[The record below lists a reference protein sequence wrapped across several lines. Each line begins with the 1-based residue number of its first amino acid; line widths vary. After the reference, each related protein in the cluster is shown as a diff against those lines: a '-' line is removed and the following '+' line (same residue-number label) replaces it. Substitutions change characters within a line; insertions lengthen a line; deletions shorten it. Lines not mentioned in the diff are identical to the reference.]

1 MGRCGG
7 GGAAVNAG
15 CGGGGGRGTSLLSRP
30 SSNHGNNNRN
40 NNDDGEAGEDHDDDE
55 EYCLDR
61 ASMDQL
67 LRRRSAHAL
76 RLMLEHE
83 RDLLLRDGPSRDDSN
98 AGGRSKRKKKDG
110 SKDADRRGDGKD
122 ESRRRMEDVDLWMK
136 YVLCFEMLEME
147 TEPHLVE
154 QVWPTVA
161 EITSEIVGVR
171 QPREDGDDEDDAMY
185 DDSPVLR
192 RLPRPTWDDVGSLLR
207 LVLVSEA
214 PTMRKLGLYRFLSGH
229 TGVDVTAPKINA
241 PAASS
246 SNIDDVKADDDR
258 ATFMNRPKA
267 APLSAVSVDFVLNV
281 VMRSYDSIVGTKVGD
296 NMQIEE
302 GGKQERVSV
311 SDLLS
316 KFLANYAISL
326 AAEYANDG
334 TGARRLSEFV
344 NMVFGPMLI
353 QCSKAR
359 SLLLYYRSVA
369 SAIDMEQK
377 CLLNIN
383 PDNIQATI
391 RSMRAVFS
399 SGGAPKSMQEELR
412 LDLSLVLKSSIPW
425 NKVDPCIIL
434 AVLAMYP
441 PTDELLIIDD
451 AEERPLSKARDALG
465 RWLIGFDD
473 GGWAKNASS
482 ACASAFISGQLMPF
496 GDDMDIMSGV
506 NSAERDIGMSVC
518 VFCSLSG
525 GGSGLL
531 WPAVFKGLQS
541 VPAAAA
547 AASSSASFSRANR
560 SMILLEYGCKE
571 GILSGMGNGDILLG
585 KSNGFMLP
593 PPPNIESLLGNAAQ
607 FVMSQLMSM
616 STTLFEIDSASAK
629 SGGSTRSSTS
639 NSSSSYIAIL
649 IGQLRVLHLAYPSSV
664 SLSQT
669 VDRMFED
676 CVDSLTAIKK
686 TEIDNSA
693 SPNCVKLLTL
703 CYAALSCGASF
714 AGDEKSSKFVSTCRT
729 ILNVELSIPPGIK
742 NDAKQ
747 ACRSIFQ
754 YAKW

>member
-1 MGRCGG
+1 
-7 GGAAVNAG
+7 
-15 CGGGGGRGTSLLSRP
+15 
-30 SSNHGNNNRN
+30 
-40 NNDDGEAGEDHDDDE
+40 
-55 EYCLDR
+55 
-61 ASMDQL
+61 
-67 LRRRSAHAL
+67 
-76 RLMLEHE
+76 
-83 RDLLLRDGPSRDDSN
+83 
-98 AGGRSKRKKKDG
+98 
-110 SKDADRRGDGKD
+110 
-122 ESRRRMEDVDLWMK
+122 
-136 YVLCFEMLEME
+136 
-147 TEPHLVE
+147 
-154 QVWPTVA
+154 
-161 EITSEIVGVR
+161 
-171 QPREDGDDEDDAMY
+171 
-185 DDSPVLR
+185 
-192 RLPRPTWDDVGSLLR
+192 
-207 LVLVSEA
+207 
-214 PTMRKLGLYRFLSGH
+214 MRKLGLYRFLSGH

-267 APLSAVSVDFVLNV
+267 APLSALSVDFVLNV
-281 VMRSYDSIVGTKVGD
+281 VMRSHDSIVGTKVGD

-369 SAIDMEQK
+369 SAIDTEQK

-441 PTDELLIIDD
+441 PTDELLIMDD

-547 AASSSASFSRANR
+547 AASSSSASFSRANR
-560 SMILLEYGCKE
+560 SMILLEYDARKE
-571 GILSGMGNGDILLG
+571 FCREWAMAIFFWANPMGSCCLL
-585 KSNGFMLP
+585 
-593 PPPNIESLLGNAAQ
+593 
-607 FVMSQLMSM
+607 
-616 STTLFEIDSASAK
+616 
-629 SGGSTRSSTS
+629 R
-639 NSSSSYIAIL
+639 
-649 IGQLRVLHLAYPSSV
+649 
-664 SLSQT
+664 
-669 VDRMFED
+669 
-676 CVDSLTAIKK
+676 LT
-686 TEIDNSA
+686 
-693 SPNCVKLLTL
+693 
-703 CYAALSCGASF
+703 
-714 AGDEKSSKFVSTCRT
+714 
-729 ILNVELSIPPGIK
+729 
-742 NDAKQ
+742 
-747 ACRSIFQ
+747 
-754 YAKW
+754 

>member
-1 MGRCGG
+1 
-7 GGAAVNAG
+7 
-15 CGGGGGRGTSLLSRP
+15 
-30 SSNHGNNNRN
+30 
-40 NNDDGEAGEDHDDDE
+40 
-55 EYCLDR
+55 
-61 ASMDQL
+61 
-67 LRRRSAHAL
+67 
-76 RLMLEHE
+76 
-83 RDLLLRDGPSRDDSN
+83 
-98 AGGRSKRKKKDG
+98 
-110 SKDADRRGDGKD
+110 
-122 ESRRRMEDVDLWMK
+122 
-136 YVLCFEMLEME
+136 
-147 TEPHLVE
+147 
-154 QVWPTVA
+154 
-161 EITSEIVGVR
+161 
-171 QPREDGDDEDDAMY
+171 
-185 DDSPVLR
+185 
-192 RLPRPTWDDVGSLLR
+192 
-207 LVLVSEA
+207 
-214 PTMRKLGLYRFLSGH
+214 MRKLGLYRFLSGH

-246 SNIDDVKADDDR
+246 NIDDVKADDDR
-258 ATFMNRPKA
+258 ATFMNRPKGKNGNTKKSPRGASAHA

-311 SDLLS
+311 SHLLS

-369 SAIDMEQK
+369 SAIDTEQ

-425 NKVDPCIIL
+425 NKGDPCLIL

-441 PTDELLIIDD
+441 PTDELLIMDD

-482 ACASAFISGQLMPF
+482 ACASSFVSGQLMPF
-496 GDDMDIMSGV
+496 GDDMDIMAGV

-547 AASSSASFSRANR
+547 AASSSSASFSRANR
-560 SMILLEYGCKE
+560 SMILLEYGCRE
-571 GILSGMGNGDILLG
+571 GILSGIGNGDILLG
-585 KSNGFMLP
+585 KSNGFMMP

-616 STTLFEIDSASAK
+616 STTLFEIDSASDK

-693 SPNCVKLLTL
+693 SQNCVKLLTL

-714 AGDEKSSKFVSTCRT
+714 TGDEKLSQLVSTCRM
-729 ILNVELSIPPGIK
+729 ILNVQLSIPPGIK